1 MTKEKLNVIDSET
14 LVDMRLPP
22 QRFCVQ
28 TLLPQGMSILGGA
41 GKIGKLWL
49 VLDLCIRVAK
59 GEPLWNFPTTKGT
72 TLYLCLEDTFRRVQ
86 DRLVRITDDWPDNAF
101 FTVAAKT
108 LADGLCDQIRDFLKE
123 HPDTVL
129 VAIDVFQMIRGSE
142 KDNSYATDYHD
153 IQLLKEVAVEF
164 DITILVVHHVRKL
177 DDDDPFNTLSGTT
190 GISGAV
196 DTSFVLKRSN
206 RNEMNATLC
215 CTGRDIESRELELKF
230 NKDTCT
236 WELLADS
243 MEEPTM
249 LLPKE
254 MAALIEFMRE
264 TVSFSGNNTV
274 FAEAIN
280 AYAGLDVKAKGLKQM
295 MNTWRYTLEDH
306 GVHFRSYRSN
316 GQRLLDISFSEVKS
330 DVSDSND
337 GNISGGEISVICD
350 PCVPVGKCEP
360 HSAAVSALHAG
371 SEETLTEGTAV
382 HDAPQNGECAT
393 S

>member
-28 TLLPQGMSILGGA
+28 TLLPQGMSILGGSS
-41 GKIGKLWL
+41 KIGKSWL

-86 DRLVRITDDWPDNAF
+86 DRLIRITDEWPDNAY

-164 DITILVVHHVRKL
+164 DITVLVIHHVRKL

-206 RNEMNATLC
+206 RNEVNATLS

-230 NKDTCT
+230 NKNTCT

-264 TVSFSGNNTV
+264 TVSFSGNNSA
-274 FAEAIN
+274 FADTLN
-280 AYAGLDVKAKGLKQM
+280 VYAGLDMKAKGLKQM
-295 MNTWRYTLEDH
+295 MNTWRYTLEEY
-306 GVHFRSYRSN
+306 GVYFRSYRSN

-350 PCVPVGKCEP
+350 PCVPADG
-360 HSAAVSALHAG
+360 G
-371 SEETLTEGTAV
+371 
-382 HDAPQNGECAT
+382 
-393 S
+393 